1 LFHSWCVAASLV
13 NRRPQVP
20 LPVVRKRCRRRHLTT
35 VQKAVS
41 ISRLEL
47 RLIGGPLTERCHS
60 PRQQLLRLNIRPA
73 CQSRLLP
80 NRRRLRPIH
89 GPAFTSGVGP
99 ALVALNHKTGKPP
112 RGARADIVLLG
123 SSDQISRSH
132 DFLELCSLMPPMSR
146 LTTSVLGLQN
156 ENNESGP
163 VRALPV
169 RPAVRP
175 GSAVR
180 QENSRVP
187 PSTIHSANPP
197 SLAFRRTAQPDEI

>member
-1 LFHSWCVAASLV
+1 MFHSWCAAASLV
-13 NRRPQVP
+13 KRRPQVP

-35 VQKAVS
+35 VQKAAS

-60 PRQQLLRLNIRPA
+60 RRQQLLRLNIRPA

-132 DFLELCSLMPPMSR
+132 DLLELCKLDAGNVPIDD
-146 LTTSVLGLQN
+146 VG
-156 ENNESGP
+156 SGSSK
-163 VRALPV
+163 RK
-169 RPAVRP
+169 
-175 GSAVR
+175 
-180 QENSRVP
+180 Q
-187 PSTIHSANPP
+187 
-197 SLAFRRTAQPDEI
+197 

>member
-1 LFHSWCVAASLV
+1 LFHSWCAAASLV
-13 NRRPQVP
+13 KRRPQVP

-35 VQKAVS
+35 VQKAAS

-60 PRQQLLRLNIRPA
+60 RRQQLLRLNIRPA

-99 ALVALNHKTGKPP
+99 ALVVNHKTGKPP
-112 RGARADIVLLG
+112 RTPAPI
-123 SSDQISRSH
+123 SSSSAVPIKLAGLTISWN
-132 DFLELCSLMPPMSR
+132 CASLMPAMSR
-146 LTTSVLGLQN
+146 LTTSVLGLKTKTMKA
-156 ENNESGP
+156 P
-163 VRALPV
+163 RFARCPV

-175 GSAVR
+175 GSVVR
-180 QENSRVP
+180 QENSRAP

-197 SLAFRRTAQPDEI
+197 ALAFRRTARPDKI